1 MHYSNIASSIWTKI
15 RSHPKISLSALFAV
29 ALFTYASVNPPNN
42 ESSVQTTATSTT
54 LSNIFGSPTELSYQE
69 CLPAWLET
77 DNFSSISG
85 HFDCFSIQYFC
96 DNYRT
101 LQSSLDEVDRDT
113 ALGYAIPSDA
123 TVALTHF
130 GEYYSSIESPR
141 AKSDEF
147 ALVRR
152 EITGLYRALRVAYL
166 KEQIDRIDSVSK
178 QIEPL
183 KIRMDSMCEPVPS
196 RDE

>member
-1 MHYSNIASSIWTKI
+1 M
-15 RSHPKISLSALFAV
+15 V
-29 ALFTYASVNPPNN
+29 ALFTYAAINPPDN

-54 LSNIFGSPTELSYQE
+54 LSNIFDSPAELSYQE

-77 DNFSSISG
+77 ENVFSVSG
-85 HFDCFSIQYFC
+85 KFDCWNIQYFC
-96 DNYRT
+96 DRYRT
-101 LQSSLDEVDRDT
+101 LQSSLDEVKRDT

-123 TVALTHF
+123 TVALTYF
-130 GEYYSSIESPR
+130 GEYYSSAESPR

-147 ALVRR
+147 TLVRR

-183 KIRMDSMCEPVPS
+183 KIQMDSMCEPVPP